1 MREPAAASTQIKDEE
16 EVKSQRT
23 MTERD
28 SQIDDQE
35 DRAEVT
41 MIKKKGRR
49 AARKVRNEGSTQVD
63 DMEDR
68 NSRFQEVQAALEEQ
82 CSFI

>member
-1 MREPAAASTQIKDEE
+1 MREPAAASTLIKDEEE

-49 AARKVRNEGSTQVD
+49 ARKVRNEGSTQVD